1 MKKNNNIMMI
11 KISEPFINESDI
23 KAVESVLLSGQLAQ
37 GDSVKEFED
46 KFSNYLGI
54 KYSVATSS
62 VTTALQM
69 ALLVHGIGPGDEVIT
84 TGFTFVATINTILS
98 VGATPVLVDIN
109 PQTNNIEYY

>member
-54 KYSVATSS
+54 K
-62 VTTALQM
+62 
-69 ALLVHGIGPGDEVIT
+69 
-84 TGFTFVATINTILS
+84 
-98 VGATPVLVDIN
+98 
-109 PQTNNIEYY
+109 